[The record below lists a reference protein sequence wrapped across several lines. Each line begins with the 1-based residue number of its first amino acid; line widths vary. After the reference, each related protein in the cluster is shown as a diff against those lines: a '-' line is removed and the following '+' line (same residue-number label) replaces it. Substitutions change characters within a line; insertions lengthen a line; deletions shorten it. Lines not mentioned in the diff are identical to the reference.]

1 MTYKIIVEGMYCEN
15 CAMRIKKVLSNYG
28 KNIEVDLNE
37 KLVTLTTDD
46 IDTVTTKINDL
57 GFEVKEIAE
66 EK

>member
-1 MTYKIIVEGMYCEN
+1 MTYKIIVEGMHCEN

-57 GFEVKEIAE
+57 GFEVKEIEAE
-66 EK
+66 K

>member
-1 MTYKIIVEGMYCEN
+1 MTYKIIVEGMHCEN

-57 GFEVKEIAE
+57 GFEEIEAE
-66 EK
+66 K